1 MDELITGCKCAFTEP
16 TERECDGC
24 LRLSPADDSDYINS
38 TRCVQSDTRLDLC
51 QSTYVVRTPRNAEQS
66 TRYNDYNTDDVFM
79 SLA

>member
-38 TRCVQSDTRLDLC
+38 TGCVQCDTRLDLC
-51 QSTYVVRTPRNAEQS
+51 QSTYRANTEERGTVNATQS
-66 TRYNDYNTDDVFM
+66 LYSR
-79 SLA
+79 